1 MWTCLFG
8 VYFLILLVL
17 QVKST
22 KDLLCDVQPI
32 QDSFSRIFN
41 SFEDFSKPQNVDELL
56 EFYEKNQLKIKEV
69 NEVIDEEFDFQPN
82 HSVSKVQFLFK
93 NYKFLKSLKN
103 GQFLFVYQNW
113 LFLAVKI
120 RNSWIFAPKI
130 GQKMPFHGFNLSN
143 FSSKSRFCGPKV
155 LIFDTF

>member
-22 KDLLCDVQPI
+22 KDFLCDDVQPI

-93 NYKFLKSLKN
+93 KSSWWNTLEIVN
-103 GQFLFVYQNW
+103 LEFCG
-113 LFLAVKI
+113 KI
-120 RNSWIFAPKI
+120 DNFYRTKY
-130 GQKMPFHGFNLSN
+130 LN
-143 FSSKSRFCGPKV
+143 FSRLNWSKIVISWF
-155 LIFDTF
+155 

>member
-22 KDLLCDVQPI
+22 KDFLCDDVQPI

-93 NYKFLKSLKN
+93 KYEILKSLKN

-130 GQKMPFHGFNLSN
+130 GQKCHFMDLIWAILVQNLD
-143 FSSKSRFCGPKV
+143 FVAQKF
-155 LIFDTF
+155 

>member
-22 KDLLCDVQPI
+22 KDFLCDDVQPI

-93 NYKFLKSLKN
+93 KYKFLKSLKN
-103 GQFLFVYQNW
+103 GQFLFVYQN
-113 LFLAVKI
+113 
-120 RNSWIFAPKI
+120 
-130 GQKMPFHGFNLSN
+130 
-143 FSSKSRFCGPKV
+143 
-155 LIFDTF
+155 